1 MVAPRV
7 NSQKYQPVCSGLEI
21 PRRGRSPDFVHRGTA
36 LPSFPVALQAAP
48 VHSDCIVPDS
58 HRILY
63 SPPYGGTSAIQF
75 YIFSDIADYKHPP
88 PICQR
93 GKNSRFAHFL
103 SKRAI
108 FSRFPLCR
116 EKEGAS
122 RAETSSFFP
131 FSQRSALSHSAS
143 LKPGSAKSSPM
154 SSGRL
159 TSIPSVAS
167 SANCSSSD
175 IAGSLSLSPSSL

>member
-63 SPPYGGTSAIQF
+63 SPPCGGTSAIQF
-75 YIFSDIADYKHPP
+75 YIFSDIS
-88 PICQR
+88 IIS
-93 GKNSRFAHFL
+93 SRHIFVNAEDAPLPRPRFFGQFVIFAQKISAFTNFILLLPDIFL
-103 SKRAI
+103 SMQHN
-108 FSRFPLCR
+108 L
-116 EKEGAS
+116 
-122 RAETSSFFP
+122 
-131 FSQRSALSHSAS
+131 
-143 LKPGSAKSSPM
+143 
-154 SSGRL
+154 
-159 TSIPSVAS
+159 
-167 SANCSSSD
+167 
-175 IAGSLSLSPSSL
+175 